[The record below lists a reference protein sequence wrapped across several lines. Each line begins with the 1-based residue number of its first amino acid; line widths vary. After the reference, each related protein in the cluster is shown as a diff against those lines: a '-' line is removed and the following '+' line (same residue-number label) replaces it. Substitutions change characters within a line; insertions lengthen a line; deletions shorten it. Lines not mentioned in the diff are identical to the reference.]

1 MVEKLTLTDLPLEL
15 INIIAIYSQ
24 NLEFCL
30 EFAEQYTIIKVYN
43 KKIHDTDYF
52 INNPNLNVLE
62 ILLKQRKLKN
72 TQRLLIISVHLNI
85 IGIVKLLLEYGV
97 DIEQNGEEM
106 LFCGVS
112 HNRVEIVK
120 LLVEYGCNPA
130 MNGNYALQIAAQN
143 NSIDTVRYLLSLHR
157 RYRISTAPR
166 HHYAFRTAAE
176 RGYHEIVELFLNPP
190 KTYTKKI
197 NINAQMGYAI
207 RHAAMGGREKVV
219 KILIKYGADLTHYDN
234 LALRLAAEYKHL
246 KICKILIDAMLDQ

>member
-1 MVEKLTLTDLPLEL
+1 MVEKLTITDLPLEL
-15 INIIAIYSQ
+15 INRIAIYSQ

-30 EFAEQYTIIKVYN
+30 EFAERYTIKKVYN
-43 KKIHDTDYF
+43 KKIHDANYF
-52 INNPNLNVLE
+52 INHPNLNVLE

-72 TQRLLIISVHLNI
+72 TQELLVISVHLNI

-97 DIEQNGEEM
+97 DVEQNGEEM
-106 LFCGVS
+106 LFCAVL
-112 HNRVEIVK
+112 HNRVEILK

-130 MNGNYALQIAAQN
+130 MNGNEAMHIAAEC
-143 NSIDTVRYLLSLHR
+143 NSVDVVRYLLTLHK

-190 KTYTKKI
+190 KTYTKKV

-207 RHAAMGGREKVV
+207 RHASMGGREKVV

-246 KICKILIDAMLDQ
+246 SICKILIDAMLE